1 MKKEIHIKNIQMS
14 VVKFILPININ
25 WELTPK
31 NNDTII
37 TFEEK
42 YQNIICKY
50 LYNNLDLI
58 ITKDNI
64 HLYYEFMSDE
74 DLEKYQDIISNLL
87 LERQHLIIYKNNEMK
102 IVKEDCKYCE
112 SKFINSY
119 CIYNCLFGVK
129 DTLKPIDDYIE
140 EIKASNEYKEYIKNN
155 Q

>member
-1 MKKEIHIKNIQMS
+1 MEKDIHIQDIQMS
-14 VVKFILPININ
+14 VVKFILPTNIN

-50 LYNNLDLI
+50 LYNNLDLT

-64 HLYYEFMSDE
+64 HQYYEFMSDD
-74 DLEKYQDIISNLL
+74 DLEKYKQILNSIFTDRYSYLYDKIKIKLDM
-87 LERQHLIIYKNNEMK
+87 LEIKT
-102 IVKEDCKYCE
+102 
-112 SKFINSY
+112 
-119 CIYNCLFGVK
+119 LFGSFHVGLKLFKMK
-129 DTLKPIDDYIE
+129 DTLKPIDKYIE